1 MHYIKHFGLYLLHC
15 TWLRCI
21 RSCMKVPSH
30 GLLSNNWLVHNRF
43 MSLGNPLEVVVHHL
57 LIGEMVGLSN
67 WDCFPIMSALVC
79 MVTHL
84 IGPMVSHH
92 LTLSSSH
99 DFTKLLYCVVSESWE
114 NIEFV
119 LKLVVALTYRWDCNL
134 IIHSL

>member
-1 MHYIKHFGLYLLHC
+1 
-15 TWLRCI
+15 
-21 RSCMKVPSH
+21 
-30 GLLSNNWLVHNRF
+30 

-99 DFTKLLYCVVSESWE
+99 DFTKLLYCVVSQS
-114 NIEFV
+114 
-119 LKLVVALTYRWDCNL
+119 
-134 IIHSL
+134 